1 MAANTGRKCYWLLF
15 ALFFISYGY
24 FFQGGGW
31 NQNSRLCLTRAIID
45 RGSFIIDAYREDAPG
60 IKFVNAGDWAYYNG
74 HYYSNK
80 SPGLSFMA
88 VPFFAASQALAARL
102 IPGDPGRQVLVSAY
116 CSTVFTVGLLSA
128 FLCLL
133 IFYVFHRVFSM
144 RVNAALLLA
153 VLYGFGTLAFSYST
167 TFYSH
172 QPAACC
178 SFLSFLLAMNIRYGA
193 APRKTLMAV
202 LAGFSAAAAVVIEPS
217 AMIMLVG
224 VAFCLVSV
232 REGRSYIPLYVLG
245 CVLPL
250 TVLGW
255 YNYVCFGHPLASGY
269 TYSNDMV
276 MWKVEGKLFGLP
288 GLRRFYDLLISPHRG
303 LFFSSPVL
311 LMALPGLFIALRRRQ
326 WLSEILF
333 CAVISGVFIVFI
345 ACLHA
350 WHGGWAAGPRY
361 LLPAFPWIFMM
372 AGLCLP
378 RIPRVFMTV
387 GLLSLLINISI
398 AIVGN
403 EIPLEVKNPLFDVVW
418 KHLIA
423 GRVSINPFPLSH
435 CADYTMAE
443 MARVETWRA
452 NFSSFNLGELLFPY
466 SIASVL
472 PLAVFWAVWG
482 YWWRKIVCHHR

>member
-1 MAANTGRKCYWLLF
+1 MYFLLF
-15 ALFFISYGY
+15 ILFFISYGY

-31 NQNSRLCLTRAIID
+31 NQNSRICLTRSIID
-45 RGSFIIDAYREDAPG
+45 HGTFTIDAYKEDAPG
-60 IKFVNAGDWAYYNG
+60 MEFVNAGDWAYYDG

-88 VPFFAASQALAARL
+88 APFFAASQTLLTRL
-102 IPGDPGRQVLVSAY
+102 IPGDAGRQVLMSAY
-116 CSTVFTVGLLSA
+116 LSTVFTVGVLSV

-133 IFYVFHRVFSM
+133 IFYVFHRIFSM
-144 RVNAALLLA
+144 SVKAALLLT
-153 VLYGFGTLAFSYST
+153 VLFGFGTLAFSYST

-178 SFLSFLLAMNIRYGA
+178 SFLSFVLAMTIRYGA
-193 APRKTLMAV
+193 APRKNMMAV
-202 LAGFSAAAAVVIEPS
+202 LAGFSAASAVVIEPS
-217 AMIMLVG
+217 AMIMLAG

-245 CVLPL
+245 CVPPL
-250 TVLGW
+250 AVLGW

-269 TYSNDMV
+269 AYSNDMV
-276 MWKVEGKLFGLP
+276 MWKVEGKLFGIP
-288 GLRRFYDLLISPHRG
+288 GLRRFYDLLISPYRG

-311 LMALPGLFIALRRRQ
+311 IMALPGLFIALRRKQ

-333 CAVISGVFIVFI
+333 CAMISGVFIMFI
-345 ACLHA
+345 ACFHA

-372 AGLCLP
+372 AGLSLQ
-378 RIPRVFMTV
+378 RFPRVFV
-387 GLLSLLINISI
+387 GIGLLSLLLNLAIT
-398 AIVGN
+398 IVGN
-403 EIPLEVKNPLFDVVW
+403 EIPLEVKHPLTDVIL
-418 KHLIA
+418 KNLIA
-423 GRVSINPFPLSH
+423 GRVSINPFPISQ
-435 CADYTMAE
+435 CESYTMAE
-443 MARVETWRA
+443 MARIDVWRA

-472 PLAVFWAVWG
+472 PLAVFWVIWW
-482 YWWRKIVCHHR
+482 YWWNKSTGGGYIQRGRKRK

>member
-1 MAANTGRKCYWLLF
+1 MYFLLF
-15 ALFFISYGY
+15 LLFFISYGY

-31 NQNSRLCLTRAIID
+31 NQNARICLTRSIID
-45 RGSFIIDAYREDAPG
+45 FGTFTIDHYKDDAFG
-60 IKFVNAGDWAYYNG
+60 TKFVSAGYWAYYDG

-88 VPFFAASQALAARL
+88 VPFFAVSQMLWARI
-102 IPGDPGRQVLVSAY
+102 IPDDPGRQVLFSAY
-116 CSTVFTVGLLSA
+116 MSTLFTVGLLSA

-133 IFYVFHRVFSM
+133 IFYVFHRIFSM
-144 RVNAALLLA
+144 SANAALLLT
-153 VLYGFGTLAFSYST
+153 VLFGFGTLAFSYGT

-178 SFLSFLLAMNIRYGA
+178 SFLSFVLAMNIRYGA
-193 APRKTLMAV
+193 APRKNVMAA
-202 LAGFSAAAAVVIEPS
+202 LAGFSAASAVVIEPS
-217 AMIMLVG
+217 AIIMLAG

-250 TVLGW
+250 AVLGW

-269 TYSNDMV
+269 AYSNDMV
-276 MWKVEGKLFGLP
+276 MGKVEGTLFGLP
-288 GLRRFYDLLISPHRG
+288 GLKRFHDLLISPYRG

-311 LMALPGLFIALRRRQ
+311 IMALPGLFIALRRKQ

-333 CAVISGVFIVFI
+333 CAMISGVFIMFI
-345 ACLHA
+345 ACFHA

-372 AGLCLP
+372 AGLSLQRFP
-378 RIPRVFMTV
+378 GVFV
-387 GLLSLLINISI
+387 GIGLLSLLLNLAIT
-398 AIVGN
+398 IVGN
-403 EIPLEVKNPLFDVVW
+403 EIPLEVKNPLLDVVW
-418 KHLIA
+418 KNLIA
-423 GRVSINPFPLSH
+423 GRVSINPFPLSQ
-435 CADYTMAE
+435 CESYTMAE
-443 MARVETWRA
+443 MARIDVWRA

-472 PLAVFWAVWG
+472 PLAGFWGVWG
-482 YWWRKIVCHHR
+482 YWWRKSTGDGCIQRGRKRK